1 MGIGE
6 WIGGLFGSRSMSLDS
21 VTVTDLQ
28 NEKIRLET
36 EQEKL
41 VKEVRKIEDRKKK
54 LFETGASK
62 SSLMEKR
69 AIAVQI
75 KQLDEEAKDLTRAQA
90 VLSKQIMVIGKVHRI
105 KKREKLLRGQG
116 LWGRIAGMDPADVEG
131 FMMNLKV
138 EARQGDAVADR
149 LMGVLGEDE
158 QDEVA
163 GDPEIDEIVKAME
176 SASYGGTLG
185 ESVAETGAQS
195 DDEPGEREPGEGS

>member
-1 MGIGE
+1 MGIGD
-6 WIGGLFGSRSMSLDS
+6 WISGLFGSRNMSLDS
-21 VTVTDLQ
+21 VTVTDLE

-41 VKEVRKIEDRKKK
+41 VKGVRKIEERKKR
-54 LFETGASK
+54 LFESGASK

-69 AIAVQI
+69 VIAVQI
-75 KQLDEEAKDLTRAQA
+75 KQLDEEGKDLTRAQA

-116 LWGRIAGMDPADVEG
+116 LWGRISGMDPAEVEG

-138 EARQGDAVADR
+138 EARQGDAVAER

-158 QDEVA
+158 QDDVA
-163 GDPEIDEIVKAME
+163 ADPEIDEIVKAME
-176 SASYGGTLG
+176 SASYGGTAG
-185 ESVAETGAQS
+185 ESVAEAGALS
-195 DDEPGEREPGEGS
+195 DDEPREREPGEGS